1 MNEIKENSPPD
12 TGYHAQ
18 GITKCF
24 ITGNSRLD
32 VLTDVDIHVRKGEMI
47 AITGASG
54 TGKTT
59 LLYILGA
66 LDRPDSG
73 SLIFQ
78 GKDVFQKNDNELSL
92 FRNRTVGF
100 VFQAHHLLPE
110 FSAIENVIMPG
121 LIAGEERKQLNDY
134 AAELLD
140 KVGLSNRTRH
150 RIGELS
156 GGEQQRV
163 ALARAIIM
171 KPAILLADEPTGNLD
186 SKTGDRIFDL
196 ILEMNSAFSLSI
208 IMVTH
213 NRDLAKRMDRCLTLK
228 NGALFGM
235 MNDE

>member
-1 MNEIKENSPPD
+1 MNEIKGNSLPD

-92 FRNRTVGF
+92 FRNHTVGF

-110 FSAIENVIMPG
+110 FSAIENVMMPG
-121 LIAGEERKQLNDY
+121 LIAREERKQLNDY

-140 KVGLSNRTRH
+140 KVGLSDRTGH

-171 KPAILLADEPTGNLD
+171 KPKILLADEPTGNLD

-213 NRDLAKRMDRCLTLK
+213 NLDLAKRMDRRLTLK
-228 NGALFGM
+228 NGTLL
-235 MNDE
+235 EL

>member
-1 MNEIKENSPPD
+1 MNEIRGNSLPD

-32 VLTDVDIHVRKGEMI
+32 VLTNVDIHVRKGEMI

-66 LDRPDSG
+66 LDRPDRG
-73 SLIFQ
+73 SLIFR

-110 FSAIENVIMPG
+110 FSAIENVMMPG
-121 LIAGEERKQLNDY
+121 LIAGEERKQL
-134 AAELLD
+134 
-140 KVGLSNRTRH
+140 
-150 RIGELS
+150 
-156 GGEQQRV
+156 
-163 ALARAIIM
+163 
-171 KPAILLADEPTGNLD
+171 
-186 SKTGDRIFDL
+186 
-196 ILEMNSAFSLSI
+196 
-208 IMVTH
+208 
-213 NRDLAKRMDRCLTLK
+213 
-228 NGALFGM
+228 
-235 MNDE
+235 